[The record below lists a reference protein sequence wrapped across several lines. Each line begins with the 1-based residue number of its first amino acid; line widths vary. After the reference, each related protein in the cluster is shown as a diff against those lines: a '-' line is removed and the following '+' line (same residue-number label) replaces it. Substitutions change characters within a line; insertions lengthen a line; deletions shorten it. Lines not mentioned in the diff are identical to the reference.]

1 MNDDLFDAVED
12 ALKATGSEA
21 GFELL
26 IQRFR
31 QEKNY
36 PLIFNARLMKKRHEL
51 GLGLIEVDSK
61 PELPE
66 EKAAPYH
73 QAQIAAARE
82 VGQLFLDDGAIEQA
96 WPYFRAIGETG
107 PVAAAIEELEPSE
120 EMAAIIEIALY
131 ERVNPRK
138 GFELLLQSYGTCRAI
153 TGIQQYPAEEG
164 RTESVALLIRTLH
177 GEVLGNLKRT
187 IAEKEGKAPETS
199 SVTDLIEGRDWLF
212 GKFSYYVDSSHLL
225 SVVQMSL
232 DLEDPKMLK
241 LALELAEYGTHLSS
255 EFQYRGTP
263 PLDGYLDYAFYLR
276 ALLGR
281 EVDRT
286 VAHFRGKLPRE
297 GGEDGDFNPAQV
309 LVGLLARIQ
318 RYPEA
323 VEVSLQHLAGVD
335 PAQLTCPSV
344 VQLCQLGGDYGR
356 LKEVSR
362 SQGDLLSYVAGVLQR

>member
-1 MNDDLFDAVED
+1 MSDDLFDAIEN
-12 ALKATGSEA
+12 ALTSSGSKA

-31 QEKNY
+31 QEKQY

-51 GLGLIEVDSK
+51 GLGLIELDSK
-61 PELPE
+61 PELPK
-66 EKAAPYH
+66 EKATLYH

-82 VGQLFLDDGAIEQA
+82 VGQLFLEDGAIEQA

-107 PVAAAIEELEPSE
+107 PVAAAIERLEPRD

-164 RTESVALLIRTLH
+164 RAECVALLVRTLH
-177 GEVLGNLKRT
+177 GEVLDNLKRT

-199 SVTDLIEGRDWLF
+199 SITALIQGRDWLF

-225 SVVQMSL
+225 SVVQMSV
-232 DLEDPKMLK
+232 DLEDPKTLA

-263 PLDGYLDYAFYLR
+263 PFDGYLDYAFYLR

-281 EVDRT
+281 EVDRAM
-286 VAHFRGKLPRE
+286 AHFRGKLPRE
-297 GGEDGDFNPAQV
+297 GGADGDFNPAQV
-309 LVGLLARIQ
+309 LVGLLARTR

-323 VEVSLQHLAGVD
+323 VEVSLRHLAGVD
-335 PAQLTCPSV
+335 PAQLNCPSV
-344 VQLCQLGGDYGR
+344 VQLCQLGGDYRR
-356 LKEVSR
+356 LREVSR
-362 SQGDLLSYVAGVLQR
+362 NQGDPLSYLAGLLQN

>member
-1 MNDDLFDAVED
+1 MNDDLFEAMEKTL
-12 ALKATGSEA
+12 ASSGSKA

-31 QEKNY
+31 QEKQY

-51 GLGLIEVDSK
+51 GLGLIELDTK
-61 PELPE
+61 PELPK
-66 EKAAPYH
+66 EKAALYH

-82 VGQLFLDDGAIEQA
+82 VGQLFLEDGAIEQA
-96 WPYFRAIGETG
+96 WPYFRAIGETD
-107 PVAAAIEELEPSE
+107 PVAAAIERMEPRD

-164 RTESVALLIRTLH
+164 RTECVALLVRTLH
-177 GEVLGNLKRT
+177 GEVLDNLKRT
-187 IAEKEGKAPETS
+187 IAEKEGKAPETP
-199 SVTDLIEGRDWLF
+199 SVTALIQGRDWLF

-232 DLEDPKMLK
+232 DLEDRETLK

-255 EFQYRGTP
+255 EFQYRGNP
-263 PLDGYLDYAFYLR
+263 PFDGYLDYAFYLR

-281 EVDRT
+281 EADRA

-323 VEVSLQHLAGVD
+323 AEVSLQHLAGID
-335 PAQLTCPSV
+335 QAQLTCPSV
-344 VQLCQLGGDYGR
+344 VQLCQLGGDYRR

-362 SQGDLLSYVAGVLQR
+362 KQGDLLSYLAGLLQH

>member
-1 MNDDLFDAVED
+1 MNDDLFDTVEN
-12 ALKATGSEA
+12 ALNSTGSEA

-26 IQRFR
+26 IDRFR

-51 GLGLIEVDSK
+51 GLGLIELDSK
-61 PELPE
+61 PELPKD
-66 EKAAPYH
+66 KAALYH
-73 QAQIAAARE
+73 QAQIEAARE
-82 VGQLFLDDGAIEQA
+82 VGQLFLEDGAIEQA
-96 WPYFRAIGETG
+96 WPYFRAIGETE
-107 PVAAAIEELEPSE
+107 PVAAAIEALEPGE

-164 RTESVALLIRTLH
+164 RAESVALLIRTLH
-177 GEVLGNLKRT
+177 GEVLDNLKRT
-187 IAEKEGKAPETS
+187 IADKEGKAPDTS
-199 SVTDLIEGRDWLF
+199 SVTDLIRGRDWLF

-225 SVVQMSL
+225 SVVQMSM
-232 DLEDPKMLK
+232 DLEDPEMLK

-263 PLDGYLDYAFYLR
+263 PFDGYVDYAFYLR

-297 GGEDGDFNPAQV
+297 GAEDADFNAAQV

-323 VEVSLQHLAGVD
+323 VEVSLQHLASVD
-335 PAQLTCPSV
+335 PAQLTCPSA

-362 SQGDLLSYVAGVLQR
+362 SQGDLLSYVAGVLQH

>member
-96 WPYFRAIGETG
+96 WPYFRAIGETD
-107 PVAAAIEELEPSE
+107 PVAAAIEELEPSD

>member
-335 PAQLTCPSV
+335 PAQLTCPSA

>member
-1 MNDDLFDAVED
+1 MNDDLFDAVEN
-12 ALKATGSEA
+12 ALNSTGSEA
-21 GFELL
+21 GFELM
-26 IQRFR
+26 IERFR

-51 GLGLIEVDSK
+51 GLGLIELDSK
-61 PELPE
+61 PELPK
-66 EKAAPYH
+66 EKAALYH

-164 RTESVALLIRTLH
+164 RAESVALLIRTLH
-177 GEVLGNLKRT
+177 GEVLDNLKRT
-187 IAEKEGKAPETS
+187 IADKEGNAPETS
-199 SVTDLIEGRDWLF
+199 SVTALIQGRSWLF

-232 DLEDPKMLK
+232 DLEDPEMLE

-263 PLDGYLDYAFYLR
+263 PFDGYLDYAFYLR

-286 VAHFRGKLPRE
+286 VAHFRGKLPRQ
-297 GGEDGDFNPAQV
+297 GGEDGDSNAAQV

-323 VEVSLQHLAGVD
+323 VEVSLQHLGGID
-335 PAQLTCPSV
+335 PAQLTCPSA

-362 SQGDLLSYVAGVLQR
+362 SQGDLLSYVAGVLQH

>member
-1 MNDDLFDAVED
+1 MSEDLFDAVEK
-12 ALKATGSEA
+12 ALASSGSEA

-51 GLGLIEVDSK
+51 DLGLIELDSK
-61 PELPE
+61 PELPK
-66 EKAAPYH
+66 EKAALYH

-82 VGQLFLDDGAIEQA
+82 VGQLFLEDGAIEQA

-107 PVAAAIEELEPSE
+107 PVAAAIEEMEPRE

-153 TGIQQYPAEEG
+153 TGLQQYPAEEG
-164 RTESVALLIRTLH
+164 RAESVALLVRTLH
-177 GEVLGNLKRT
+177 GEVLDNLKRT

-199 SVTDLIEGRDWLF
+199 SVTALIQGRDWLF

-225 SVVQMSL
+225 SVAQMSL
-232 DLEDPKMLK
+232 DLEDPETLK

-263 PLDGYLDYAFYLR
+263 PFDGYLDYAFYFR
-276 ALLGR
+276 ALLGQ
-281 EVDRT
+281 EVDRA
-286 VAHFRGKLPRE
+286 VAHFCGKLPRE
-297 GGEDGDFNPAQV
+297 TDEDRDFNPAQV
-309 LVGLLARIQ
+309 LVGLLARIR
-318 RYPEA
+318 RYPQA
-323 VEVSLQHLAGVD
+323 VEVSLQHLADAD

-344 VQLCQLGGDYGR
+344 VQLCQLGRDYGR

-362 SQGDLLSYVAGVLQR
+362 SQGDLLSYVAGVLQH

>member
-1 MNDDLFDAVED
+1 MNDDLFDAVEN
-12 ALKATGSEA
+12 ALKTTGSEA
-21 GFELL
+21 GFELM
-26 IQRFR
+26 IERFR

-51 GLGLIEVDSK
+51 GLGLIELDSK
-61 PELPE
+61 PELPKD
-66 EKAAPYH
+66 KAALYH

-107 PVAAAIEELEPSE
+107 PVAAAIEELEPSQ
-120 EMAAIIEIALY
+120 EMAAIIEIALH

-164 RTESVALLIRTLH
+164 HAESVALLVRTLH
-177 GEVLGNLKRT
+177 GEVLDNLKRT
-187 IAEKEGKAPETS
+187 IADKEGKAPDAS
-199 SVTDLIEGRDWLF
+199 SVTGLIQGRDWLF

-225 SVVQMSL
+225 SVVQLSL
-232 DLEDPKMLK
+232 ELEDPEMLK

-255 EFQYRGTP
+255 EFQYRGP
-263 PLDGYLDYAFYLR
+263 PPFDSYLDYAFYLR

-297 GGEDGDFNPAQV
+297 GGEDGDSNAAQV

-323 VEVSLQHLAGVD
+323 VEVSLQHLAGID
-335 PAQLTCPSV
+335 PARLTCPSA

-362 SQGDLLSYVAGVLQR
+362 SQGDLLSYVAGVLQH

>member
-12 ALKATGSEA
+12 ALESTGSEA

-26 IQRFR
+26 IQQFR

-51 GLGLIEVDSK
+51 GLGLIELDSK
-61 PELPE
+61 PELPKE
-66 EKAAPYH
+66 MATLYH

-96 WPYFRAIGETG
+96 WPYFRAIGETQ
-107 PVAAAIEELEPSE
+107 PVAAAIEKVEPGE

-131 ERVNPRK
+131 ERVNPRR
-138 GFELLLQSYGTCRAI
+138 GFELLLESYGTCRAI

-164 RTESVALLIRTLH
+164 RVESVALLVRTLH
-177 GEVLGNLKRT
+177 GEVLDNLKRT

-199 SVTDLIEGRDWLF
+199 SVTALIQGRDWLF

-232 DLEDPKMLK
+232 DLEDPEMLK

-263 PLDGYLDYAFYLR
+263 PFDGYLDYAFYLR

-297 GGEDGDFNPAQV
+297 GGEDGDFNAAQV
-309 LVGLLARIQ
+309 LVGLLSRIR

-335 PAQLTCPSV
+335 PAQLTCPTT
-344 VQLCQLGGDYGR
+344 VQLCQLGGDYRR

-362 SQGDLLSYVAGVLQR
+362 SQGDLLSYLAGVLQH

>member
-1 MNDDLFDAVED
+1 MDNNLFDAVEN
-12 ALKATGSEA
+12 ALNSSGSEA

-51 GLGLIEVDSK
+51 GLGLIELDSK

-138 GFELLLQSYGTCRAI
+138 GFELLLESYGTCRAI
-153 TGIQQYPAEEG
+153 TGIQQYPADEG
-164 RTESVALLIRTLH
+164 RAESVALLVRTLH
-177 GEVLGNLKRT
+177 REVLDNLKRT
-187 IAEKEGKAPETS
+187 IADKEEKAPETS
-199 SVTDLIEGRDWLF
+199 SVTDVIQGRDWLF

-232 DLEDPKMLK
+232 DLEDPEMLK

-263 PLDGYLDYAFYLR
+263 PFDGYLDYAFYLR

-297 GGEDGDFNPAQV
+297 GGEDGDFNAAQV
-309 LVGLLARIQ
+309 LVGLLARIR

-323 VEVSLQHLAGVD
+323 VEVSLRHLAGVD
-335 PAQLTCPSV
+335 PAQLTCPSA

-362 SQGDLLSYVAGVLQR
+362 SQGDLLSYVAGVLQH

>member
-1 MNDDLFDAVED
+1 MSDDQFDAVEKT
-12 ALKATGSEA
+12 LTSSGSEA
-21 GFELL
+21 GFELM
-26 IQRFR
+26 IQQFR
-31 QEKNY
+31 QEKQY

-61 PELPE
+61 AELPK
-66 EKAAPYH
+66 EKATLYH
-73 QAQIAAARE
+73 QAQIGAARE
-82 VGQLFLDDGAIEQA
+82 VGQLFLEDGAIELA

-107 PVAAAIEELEPSE
+107 PVAAAIEKLEPKE

-164 RTESVALLIRTLH
+164 RAECVALLVRTLH
-177 GEVLGNLKRT
+177 GEVLDNLKRT

-199 SVTDLIEGRDWLF
+199 CVTALIQDRDWLF

-232 DLEDPKMLK
+232 DLEEPETLK
-241 LALELAEYGTHLSS
+241 LILELAEYGTRLSS

-263 PLDGYLDYAFYLR
+263 PFDGYGDYVFYLR
-276 ALLGR
+276 ALLGQD
-281 EVDRT
+281 VDRAI
-286 VAHFRGKLPRE
+286 AHFREKLPRE
-297 GGEDGDFNPAQV
+297 TGEDGDFNPAQV

-323 VEVSLQHLAGVD
+323 VEVSLQHLAGID
-335 PAQLTCPSV
+335 SAQLTCPTV
-344 VQLCQLGGDYGR
+344 FQLCQLGGDYGR

-362 SQGDLLSYVAGVLQR
+362 SQGDLLGYVAGVLQR